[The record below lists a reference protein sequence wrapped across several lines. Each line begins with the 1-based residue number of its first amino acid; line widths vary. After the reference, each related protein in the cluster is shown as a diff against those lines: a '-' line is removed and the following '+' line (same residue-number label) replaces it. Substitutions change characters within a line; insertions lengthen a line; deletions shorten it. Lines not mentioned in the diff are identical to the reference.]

1 MIVGLSIVRE
11 IGSERMEGSS
21 LYADNLKLQILL
33 ILTFNSLT
41 IHKIVN
47 VSAPNE
53 SVTTSPAPS
62 AQNNRYTTPSN
73 DTDGVSSSQP
83 RRSHPKAPL
92 PSPERPL
99 KHSPR
104 VVEFEVRGLVSQ
116 T

>member
-1 MIVGLSIVRE
+1 MGVFIIGE

-21 LYADNLKLQILL
+21 LYTDNLKLQILL
-33 ILTFNSLT
+33 ILTFHSLA
-41 IHKIVN
+41 IHKPVN

-73 DTDGVSSSQP
+73 DTDGVSPSQP
-83 RRSHPKAPL
+83 RRSHPKVPL

-104 VVEFEVRGLVSQ
+104 VVELEMRGFVSQ